1 MYCPI
6 CGSQATQGLNFCKR
20 CGTNLTAPT
29 GGSETYNKPPTF
41 AYVLA
46 AAVSLAGIIALF
58 VTISELSHNEGLHPG
73 LFFGLIAIGGL
84 TVFGIIAMFA
94 WLLLRLTG
102 ISTSSRKSED
112 RMSENRMA
120 EYPQL
125 QAPPPGIPSVTENTT
140 RNFVYRGESERET
153 NQ

>member
-1 MYCPI
+1 MYCTI

-29 GGSETYNKPPTF
+29 PAGETYTKPPTF

-58 VTISELSHNEGLHPG
+58 TTIVELTHRDIHPG
-73 LFFGLIAIGGL
+73 LVFGLIAIGGL
-84 TVFGIIAMFA
+84 TVLGVIAMFA

-102 ISTSSRKSED
+102 ISTSSGKSEM
-112 RMSENRMA
+112 RIA
-120 EYPQL
+120 EYIQPQI
-125 QAPPPGIPSVTENTT
+125 QAPPPVASSVTENTT
-140 RNFVYRGESERET
+140 RNFVYKGESERDT
-153 NQ
+153 SL

>member
-6 CGSQATQGLNFCKR
+6 CGAQSTQGLNFCKR

-29 GGSETYNKPPTF
+29 SAGEVYTKPPTF

-46 AAVSLAGIIALF
+46 AAVSIAGIIAMF
-58 VTISELSHNEGLHPG
+58 ATISELSHNEGLHPG

-84 TVFGIIAMFA
+84 TVFGIVAMFA

-102 ISTSSRKSED
+102 ISTSSKKPESRI
-112 RMSENRMA
+112 A
-120 EYPQL
+120 EYSQPQL
-125 QAPPPGIPSVTENTT
+125 QSPPQGVPSVTENTT
-140 RNFVYRGESERET
+140 RNFVYKGERE
-153 NQ
+153 QGSE